1 MMIIIIIMIII
12 IMIIQGI
19 LAFNDGDKTPNKD
32 NNANDF
38 KADI

>member
-1 MMIIIIIMIII
+1 MIII

-19 LAFNDGDKTPNKD
+19 LVFNDGDKTPNKD

-38 KADI
+38 KADISHGLN